1 MKIKIAIADDHP
13 LVISGLYHILNGH
26 PDMLITGRYAD
37 GKELL
42 LGLQHNLPDVLLLDI
57 QMPGR
62 TGDELAIDIRNIY
75 PSIRILAL
83 TNQDDLYYINTML
96 SNGVKGYILK
106 TTGEEIL
113 MQAIRTVYGGASYID
128 ASLKEK
134 LVQQQ
139 ASDEAIKNAMPMLTR
154 REKEVLTH
162 IAADL
167 TSQQIAD
174 TMFLS
179 KRTVDTHRQSLLL
192 KLGTKNVASLV
203 KKAIQLGLLS

>member
-13 LVISGLYHILNGH
+13 LVITGLYHILHDH
-26 PDMLITGRYAD
+26 PDMLITGRHTNGAD
-37 GKELL
+37 LMSGLL
-42 LGLQHNLPDVLLLDI
+42 HTLPDLLLLDI
-57 QMPGR
+57 QMPGK
-62 TGDELAIDIRNIY
+62 TGDELAVEIRELY
-75 PSIRILAL
+75 PSVRILAL
-83 TNQDDLYYINTML
+83 TNQDDLFYINTML
-96 SNGVKGYILK
+96 GNGVKGYVLK

-113 MQAIRTVYGGASYID
+113 IHAIHTVHSGNTYID
-128 ASLKEK
+128 ATLKEK
-134 LVQQQ
+134 LLQQQ
-139 ASDEAIKNAMPMLTR
+139 ANDEAIKNAMPVLTK

-179 KRTVDTHRQSLLL
+179 KRTVDTHRQSLLM